1 MAPSTAAQTVQTVLL
16 SQKGE
21 VKQVKLPCKGVSIAD
36 IKKAIKS
43 KTDVELLGSYE
54 FPPLTIYMFGAS
66 DGKQGTE
73 NEHELPPPH
82 DNVLAFGDIVMIAS
96 QNKDYSVPEPFT
108 PANYEKFYQYIFE
121 GDDDE
126 EEEDDEEDVEETIED
141 EEKEEEVE
149 LGEPEGEEEEILVA
163 IHEEEIIKP
172 ISRKKV
178 AAGSKPRQN
187 LLMSSPDFKELD
199 ASSETDPK
207 HVRELIRNIIRTTI
221 SGVDNNS
228 LESAIFKATLIECDK
243 NHVVAHWQNPL
254 FDTCYM
260 TVARRVI
267 GNLSD
272 KSYVQN
278 IRLSVRLREGEFTYD
293 ELATKNYYDLFPE
306 AWKELSDRQI
316 VREARLLEG
325 NKGMATDQF
334 KCHGCGKRECTYYE
348 MQTRSA
354 GEPMTI
360 FITCLNCG
368 KRWRQ

>member
-1 MAPSTAAQTVQTVLL
+1 MAPSSSAQTVQTVVL

-21 VKQVKLPCKGVSIAD
+21 VKQVKLSCKGVSVAD

-54 FPPLTIYMFGAS
+54 FPPLTIYMFGAI

-82 DNVLAFGDIVMIAS
+82 DNILAFGDIVMIAS

-121 GDDDE
+121 GDDEDEEEDADE
-126 EEEDDEEDVEETIED
+126 EEEVEEEAEED

-149 LGEPEGEEEEILVA
+149 EPEEEVELP
-163 IHEEEIIKP
+163 EEEIIKP
-172 ISRKKV
+172 ITRKKA
-178 AAGSKPRQN
+178 AAGAKPRQN
-187 LLMSSPDFKELD
+187 LIMSLPDFKELD
-199 ASSETDPK
+199 ESSNEDPK
-207 HVRELIRNIIRTTI
+207 HIRKLIRNIIHKTI
-221 SGVDNNS
+221 SDVDMYP
-228 LESAIFKATLIECDK
+228 LENAIFKATLVECDN

-260 TVARRVI
+260 TVARKVI
-267 GNLSD
+267 GNLSE

-278 IRLSVRLREGEFTYD
+278 TRLHARLKESEFTYD

-354 GEPMTI
+354 DEPMTI